1 MKLPSARHAHLAIA
15 FLMLAIVAG
24 IFAFLT
30 VGPVAP
36 MLLMA
41 CLAGFVATLAWHLM
55 KRHNRRD

>member
-1 MKLPSARHAHLAIA
+1 MLTWAIA